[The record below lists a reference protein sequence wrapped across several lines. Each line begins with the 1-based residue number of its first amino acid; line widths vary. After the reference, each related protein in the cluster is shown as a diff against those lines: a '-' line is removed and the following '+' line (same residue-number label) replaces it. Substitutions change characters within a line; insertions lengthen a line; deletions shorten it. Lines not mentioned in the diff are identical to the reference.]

1 MVYEVIVD
9 ISNSEIDKVF
19 DYHSPFDVDVGYR
32 VLVPFGRRQIEGF
45 VIGKKEHADTH
56 HDIKDIIMKL
66 DDYPVILP
74 EMVALA
80 RHMSKSNLRF
90 IDCLRLFI
98 PAKLR
103 GGRVKVLKR
112 NYLYFNKEEYDSESA
127 LVGIKPTAKAQRGII
142 ARLAEVESAPEAE
155 INAEFS
161 ASAVKA
167 LLEKGILIRQTVEEN
182 RAPDSFKTERKVVT
196 LTAEQSNAVDTING
210 GQSGTYLL
218 HGVTGS
224 GKTEVYMNLIERVL
238 AEGKTAIML
247 VPEISLTPQM
257 LGLFRARFGDKV
269 GVLHSGLSDG
279 ERYDEWR
286 RLLSGE
292 ARVALGARSAIFA
305 PISNVGLIIIDEEH
319 DSSYVSESN
328 PRYFTSEV
336 AEFRR
341 AYNGAKLVLG
351 SATPSLE
358 TYHNAVNG
366 KYTLVT
372 LKNRV
377 NNRELPTLETVD
389 MREEIKRGNTGIFSA
404 RLISALEQ
412 TLADGNQAMLFL
424 NRRGYASFLRCRECG
439 FVPKCP
445 NCEVSLTYHKEDN
458 TLRCH
463 YCGARY
469 RAITKCPICGNEDIK
484 EGKTG
489 TEKIESEVKRI
500 FPSARVLRM
509 DNDTTTTKDAY
520 LKILTAFGRGDADIL
535 VGTQMIAKGHDFKNV
550 TLVGIID
557 ADLALYYSD
566 YRSAERTFQ
575 LITQVAGRAGRE
587 QKAGRVIMQTYNP
600 RHYVYG
606 FAKQY
611 DYVGFYKKEINTREL
626 TKYPPFTKIVRIL
639 VLSEYEN
646 VARDSATM
654 LTSTLAEIKKHA
666 TGIRNLQK
674 MQAPLKK
681 LRSFYRYQ
689 IVLWLDNDA
698 AEELMPVIYEVANN
712 ANTDKT
718 TVFTEINPQ
727 QML

>member
-1 MVYEVIVD
+1 MFYEVIVD

-19 DYHSPFDVDVGYR
+19 DYHAPFDVDVGYR
-32 VLVPFGRRQIEGF
+32 VLVPFGRRQVEGF

-74 EMVALA
+74 EMVELA
-80 RHMSKSNLRF
+80 RRMSKSNLRF

-103 GGRVKVLKR
+103 GGRVKVQTC
-112 NYLYFNKEEYDSESA
+112 NYLYFNKEEYTLESA
-127 LVGIKPTAKAQRGII
+127 LEGIRSTAKAQRAII
-142 ARLAEVESAPEAE
+142 ERLWQDGSAIESE

-161 ASAVKA
+161 SSAVKA
-167 LLEKGILIRQTVEEN
+167 LLEKGVITRMSVEKNRTPSSLI
-182 RAPDSFKTERKVVT
+182 SERKDVI
-196 LTAEQSNAVDTING
+196 LTDEQRTAVETISTG
-210 GQSGTYLL
+210 APGTYLV

-224 GKTEVYMNLIERVL
+224 GKTEVYMHLIDL
-238 AEGKTAIML
+238 TLKEGKTAIML

-286 RLLSGE
+286 RLLLGE
-292 ARVALGARSAIFA
+292 ATVALGARSAVFA
-305 PISNVGLIIIDEEH
+305 PIKNVGLIIIDEEH

-341 AYNGAKLVLG
+341 AYNSAKLVLG
-351 SATPSLE
+351 SATPALE
-358 TYHNAVNG
+358 TYHNAVTG
-366 KYTLVT
+366 EYKLIT

-377 NNRELPTLETVD
+377 NKKELPELETVD

-412 TLADGNQAMLFL
+412 TLKDGNQAMLFL

-489 TEKIESEVKRI
+489 TEKIENEVKRI

-520 LKILTAFGRGDADIL
+520 LKILTSFGKGEADVL

-587 QKAGRVIMQTYNP
+587 NKPGRVVMQTYSP

-606 FAKQY
+606 FAKKY
-611 DYVGFYKKEINTREL
+611 DYEGFYKKEINTREL

-639 VLSEYEN
+639 LLSEYEEE
-646 VARDSATM
+646 ARAQANR
-654 LTSTLAEIKKHA
+654 LTSILAEIKKHA
-666 TGIRNLQK
+666 SGMRNLQK

-689 IVLWLDNDA
+689 IVIWLDNDSA
-698 AEELMPVIYEVANN
+698 DDLMPIIYEASNN
-712 ANTDKT
+712 ANTDKVS
-718 TVFTEINPQ
+718 VFTEINPQ

>member
-377 NNRELPTLETVD
+377 NDRELPTLETVD

-689 IVLWLDNDA
+689 IVLWLDNDS

>member
-1 MVYEVIVD
+1 MFYEVIVD

-19 DYHSPFDVDVGYR
+19 DYHAPFDVDVGYR
-32 VLVPFGRRQIEGF
+32 VLVPFGRRQVEGF
-45 VIGKKEHADTH
+45 VIGKKERADTH

-74 EMVALA
+74 EMVELA

-103 GGRVKVLKR
+103 GGRVKVQTR
-112 NYLYFNKEEYDSESA
+112 NYLYFNREEYTLESA
-127 LVGIKPTAKAQRGII
+127 LEGVRATAKAQRAII
-142 ARLAEVESAPEAE
+142 ERLSEVGSAVESE

-161 ASAVKA
+161 PSAVKA
-167 LLEKGILIRQTVEEN
+167 LLERGVLTRKSVEKNRTPSSLISESKEIILTDEQRTAVE
-182 RAPDSFKTERKVVT
+182 
-196 LTAEQSNAVDTING
+196 TISEG
-210 GQSGTYLL
+210 TPGTYLV

-224 GKTEVYMNLIERVL
+224 GKTEIYMNLIDRTL
-238 AEGKTAIML
+238 ADGKTAIML

-286 RLLSGE
+286 RLLLGE
-292 ARVALGARSAIFA
+292 ATVALGARSAVFA
-305 PISNVGLIIIDEEH
+305 PIKNVGLIIIDEEH

-341 AYNGAKLVLG
+341 GYNNAKLVLG
-351 SATPSLE
+351 SATPALE
-358 TYHNAVNG
+358 TYHNAVTG
-366 KYTLVT
+366 AYKLVT

-377 NNRELPTLETVD
+377 NKKELPELETVD

-412 TLADGNQAMLFL
+412 TLKDGNQAMLFL

-489 TEKIESEVKRI
+489 TEKIENEVKRI

-520 LKILTAFGRGDADIL
+520 LKILTSFGKGEADVL

-587 QKAGRVIMQTYNP
+587 NKPGRVVMQTYSP

-606 FAKQY
+606 FAKKY
-611 DYVGFYKKEINTREL
+611 DYEGFYKKEINTREL

-639 VLSEYEN
+639 VLSEYEEE
-646 VARDSATM
+646 ARAQANR
-654 LTSTLAEIKKHA
+654 LTSILADIKKHA
-666 TGIRNLQK
+666 SGMRNLQK

-689 IVLWLDNDA
+689 IVIWIDNDSA
-698 AEELMPVIYEVANN
+698 DDLMPVIYEVANN
-712 ANTDKT
+712 GNTDKVS
-718 TVFTEINPQ
+718 VFTEINPQ